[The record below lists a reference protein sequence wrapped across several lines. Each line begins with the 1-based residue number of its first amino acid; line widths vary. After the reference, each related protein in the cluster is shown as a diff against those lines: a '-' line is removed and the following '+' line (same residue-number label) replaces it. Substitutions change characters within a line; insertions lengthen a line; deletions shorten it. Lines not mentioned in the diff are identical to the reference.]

1 MTQPAFTIETP
12 TGRRQIGGDA
22 PCFVIGEVGTNWH
35 FGDSHDDTVARRMI
49 ELAADAGCDAVKF
62 QTYRPETV
70 YVPNP
75 GESDYLSAAGI
86 RRSIMDVIRERM
98 MPAAMLPGLAEHAR
112 ACGLVFMS
120 SCFSLEDFALVDGL
134 TPLHKMASYEITL
147 YPLIEAIA
155 RSGKPMI
162 LSTGAAVEQDV
173 TWAVDAFRAAG
184 GRDLSVLQCT
194 ASYPAPN
201 EAMNLRALVS
211 LGRVFDAVPGLSDHS
226 AHALHAPFAAAALG
240 AKVIEKHFTVDKG
253 GPGPDHFNSI
263 MPDELAAMVQGVRAI
278 EAMLGDGQKKVE
290 PIEQELHAF
299 ARRRVQ
305 AIAPIAVGDILR
317 EGENIAILRPGKRV
331 PGAHPHDLPALRG
344 ARARRAIALGDGVA
358 LDDVEAAG

>member
-1 MTQPAFTIETP
+1 MTQPAFTIDTP
-12 TGRRQIGGDA
+12 RGPRQIGGDA
-22 PCFVIGEVGTNWH
+22 PCFIIGEVGTNWH
-35 FGDSHDDTVARRMI
+35 FGDSNDDSVARRMI
-49 ELAADAGCDAVKF
+49 ELAAEAGCDAVKF

-98 MPAAMLPGLAEHAR
+98 MPPTMLPGLAQHAR

-147 YPLIEAIA
+147 YP
-155 RSGKPMI
+155 MI

-173 TWAVDAFRAAG
+173 TWAVEAFRKAG
-184 GRDLSVLQCT
+184 GTDLSVLQCT

-201 EAMNLRALVS
+201 DAINLRALVT
-211 LGRVFDAVPGLSDHS
+211 LGQTFAAVPGLSDHS

-240 AKVIEKHFTVDKG
+240 AKVIEKHFTVDKS

-263 MPDELAAMVQGVRAI
+263 MPDELTAMVQGIRAI

-305 AIAPIAVGDILR
+305 AIAPIAQGDALR
-317 EGENIAILRPGKRV
+317 DGENIAILRPGKRT
-331 PGAHPHDLPALRG
+331 PGAHPHDLPQLRG
-344 ARARRAIALGDGVA
+344 RHANRPIALGDGV
-358 LDDVEAAG
+358 LLSDVEEK